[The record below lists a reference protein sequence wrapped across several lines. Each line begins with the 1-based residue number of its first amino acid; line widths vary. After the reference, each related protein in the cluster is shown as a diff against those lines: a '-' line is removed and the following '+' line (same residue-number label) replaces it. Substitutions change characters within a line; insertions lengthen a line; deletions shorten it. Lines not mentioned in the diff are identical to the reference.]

1 MSTPTQSSHM
11 GPKSSTHPIE
21 TWEVR
26 KPAVVGAR
34 GVVASQNIDAALAG
48 ASVLEAGGN
57 AMDAA
62 VATALALTV
71 A

>member
-48 ASVLEAGGN
+48 ASWPRWRGRSPGR
-57 AMDAA
+57 AA
-62 VATALALTV
+62 CAFP
-71 A
+71 